1 MADETDYIAGYDPF
15 VISAELRNKKTD
27 ADLDAYYKAAT
38 GGGVAARGRSF
49 FGFPTERLVVNR
61 PNPDKYAMGLKSR
74 RADFERDT
82 ANYKQDS
89 AQLQALIAAEK
100 QRRASEASAE
110 RGEDYYD
117 FYLASSPKIDAAIA
131 TNQKAQEEYNKKP
144 YGFFGAVREAFT
156 GERAAL
162 DREYAANY
170 ERQRQLGDLKSKLYA
185 ADKTGGDLPQE
196 LLDQYQSVGG
206 EPYQRKFSSKKPAP
220 AEPAD
225 EPAPTP
231 SPEVTSKTTTMRPST
246 KTYAPTYTS
255 DPRKQRMAEE
265 MSYVPR
271 GQMANAEDILLGSA
285 AAAKARR
292 QRMEEE
298 MSDVPS
304 GEMANAEDILFGNA
318 AVSDA
323 RRKRMA
329 EEMSDVPSGE
339 MVNAEDILL
348 GSAAAAKA
356 RRQRMAEE
364 MSDVPV
370 GKMANAEDI
379 LLGSAAAAKAREPI
393 NYSDAV
399 DQRLEELMV
408 SDVPSGQMANA
419 QDMLMGAAAA
429 SDARRKRTAEEMSDV
444 PSGQM
449 ANAEDML
456 MGAAAVSD
464 ARRQRMAEE
473 MSSVPSGQ
481 MANAE
486 DILRGSA
493 DTAESRDQRLN
504 EFKKIMGS
512 SFNPKSSADAQK
524 MDVLLQFKQQYPEL
538 STNALALKIY
548 RSGAL

>member
-1 MADETDYIAGYDPF
+1 MANDIDYIAGYDPF

-38 GGGVAARGRSF
+38 GAGVAARGRYF

-100 QRRASEASAE
+100 QRRAYEASMKDN
-110 RGEDYYD
+110 EDYLD
-117 FYLASSPKIDAAIA
+117 FYSASSPEIDAAVA
-131 TNQKAQEEYNKKP
+131 SNRQAQDEYNKKP
-144 YGFFGAVREAFT
+144 YGFFGGVREAFT

-162 DREYAANY
+162 DREYAANS

-185 ADKTGGDLPQE
+185 ADKTGGELPQE
-196 LLDQYQSVGG
+196 LLKQYQSVGG
-206 EPYQRKFSSKKPAP
+206 EPYQRKFSSKQT
-220 AEPAD
+220 AD

-231 SPEVTSKTTTMRPST
+231 SPEATSKTTTMRPSY
-246 KTYAPTYTS
+246 KTYAPIYTS
-255 DPRKQRMAEE
+255 DSRKQ
-265 MSYVPR
+265 
-271 GQMANAEDILLGSA
+271 
-285 AAAKARR
+285 
-292 QRMEEE
+292 
-298 MSDVPS
+298 
-304 GEMANAEDILFGNA
+304 
-318 AVSDA
+318 
-323 RRKRMA
+323 RMA
-329 EEMSDVPSGE
+329 EEMSDVPSGQ
-339 MVNAEDILL
+339 MANAEDLMF
-348 GSAAAAKA
+348 GSAAVAKARKKRTEEEMSDVPSGQMANAEDMLMGAAAASKA

-364 MSDVPV
+364 MSDVPS
-370 GKMANAEDI
+370 GQMANAEDI

-393 NYSDAV
+393 SYSDAV

-408 SDVPSGQMANA
+408 SDVPRGSMMNA

-486 DILRGSA
+486 DMLMGAA

-512 SFNPKSSADAQK
+512 SFNPKSSVDARK

>member
-1 MADETDYIAGYDPF
+1 MANDIDYIAGYDPF

-110 RGEDYYD
+110 RGEDYLD
-117 FYLASSPKIDAAIA
+117 FYLASSPEIDAAIA

-206 EPYQRKFSSKKPAP
+206 EPYQRKFSSKEPTAEPEPAP
-220 AEPAD
+220 AEVDINKSRDRSGSMERIKSAD
-225 EPAPTP
+225 KPVEPTVEAPQAEP
-231 SPEVTSKTTTMRPST
+231 SK
-246 KTYAPTYTS
+246 
-255 DPRKQRMAEE
+255 
-265 MSYVPR
+265 
-271 GQMANAEDILLGSA
+271 
-285 AAAKARR
+285 
-292 QRMEEE
+292 
-298 MSDVPS
+298 
-304 GEMANAEDILFGNA
+304 
-318 AVSDA
+318 
-323 RRKRMA
+323 
-329 EEMSDVPSGE
+329 
-339 MVNAEDILL
+339 
-348 GSAAAAKA
+348 
-356 RRQRMAEE
+356 
-364 MSDVPV
+364 
-370 GKMANAEDI
+370 
-379 LLGSAAAAKAREPI
+379 EPDTFL
-393 NYSDAV
+393 DAV
-399 DQRLEELMV
+399 DQQFGELRIDDSSQEETTPKAPP
-408 SDVPSGQMANA
+408 SDEVEPANE
-419 QDMLMGAAAA
+419 
-429 SDARRKRTAEEMSDV
+429 EEMAQWRETLKNDFV
-444 PSGQM
+444 K
-449 ANAEDML
+449 
-456 MGAAAVSD
+456 V
-464 ARRQRMAEE
+464 
-473 MSSVPSGQ
+473 
-481 MANAE
+481 
-486 DILRGSA
+486 
-493 DTAESRDQRLN
+493 
-504 EFKKIMGS
+504 MGS
-512 SFNPKSSADAQK
+512 SYDPNSSEDFKKMKLLADTKRAN
-524 MDVLLQFKQQYPEL
+524 PEL